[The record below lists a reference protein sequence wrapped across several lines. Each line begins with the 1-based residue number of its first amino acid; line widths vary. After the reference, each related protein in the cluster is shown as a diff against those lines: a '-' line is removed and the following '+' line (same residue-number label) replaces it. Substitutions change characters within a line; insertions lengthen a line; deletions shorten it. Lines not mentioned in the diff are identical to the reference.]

1 MYHLRGLRELA
12 MKNLAV
18 IFSDKD
24 KAKAKLLYGDIHD
37 RDCFDSNAYQ
47 EGARVRFM
55 EDVDDNG
62 MVGCTYTSTFKY
74 KLPVLSYSDL
84 YLRYKSNEVEFKPS
98 NFIGLF
104 EQTIICVEI
113 IAYEFSLREG
123 YEKFEKDIDFLA
135 RDTMKNGKLVY
146 KNGDL
151 SIYMADYYLEEV
163 IVLGICENSIEFAF
177 IIKCGKYG
185 DSDYIYDMEVAIQD
199 NNLILFKFKVSDNAC
214 VVVPMSINRYKF
226 DRSGYLEKF

>member
-1 MYHLRGLRELA
+1 MYRLRGLRELA
-12 MKNLAV
+12 IKNLSV

-55 EDVDDNG
+55 EDVDDNDMG
-62 MVGCTYTSTFKY
+62 GCTYTSTFKY

-113 IAYEFSLREG
+113 IDYEVSLKEG
-123 YEKFEKDIDFLA
+123 YEKFEKDLDFLA

-146 KNGDL
+146 KNGGL

-163 IVLGICENSIEFAF
+163 IVLGVCENSIEFAF

-185 DSDYIYDMEVAIQD
+185 NSAYIYDMEVAIQD
-199 NNLILFKFKVSDNAC
+199 SNLILFKFKVSDDAC
-214 VVVPMSINRYKF
+214 VVVPMSRNRYKF
-226 DRSGYLEKF
+226 EKSGYLERF